1 METDGTSE
9 RIDLS
14 GALQGGLFGED
25 FEPSPKR
32 EPLSNAERQARHA
45 ARHGDIGEL
54 PPVADPERV
63 ERCRRSLVEFGVT
76 YCLGGTTALLKRP
89 PSPRMRAYAEELQRA
104 IEGTGMLHI
113 RFPRGAGKTTWIKI
127 AIAWAV
133 TYGLLKFV
141 VVVGATSEHA
151 EGIIADI
158 WALFEHCDLYA
169 ADFPAVSWPIR
180 RAEGLQQRFASQ
192 KYHGKNTRMSKD
204 ATEFRLPIIE
214 GAPSSGAVVKGRGAS
229 GAVRGLAIGAQRPDF
244 VLLDDLQTAEAA
256 KSQTKLKKLVKL
268 IRKDVLGLG
277 GERMLNVVM
286 TSTPIEPGDLSEQ
299 FADESLHP
307 EFRNVSFPLVV
318 AWPKRDDLWDRYDE
332 LWRAAKRSGDATF
345 SEATAFY
352 EAHRAAMDEGGE
364 ILDPGAFDARLERSG
379 IQHARNLL
387 LAQGRE
393 AFNAE
398 YQLEV
403 HRDADVVQLDEK
415 TVVSR
420 TNGWARRQLPKG
432 TNRVV
437 GFLDVNAAVGITWV
451 LEAFGRGNVS
461 AILDYGRYPGNGRR
475 LVPEGATQEEEK
487 RAVAAG
493 VQKVVS
499 DLLALRLVDEA
510 GAEKRVEAVWIDDG
524 FQSKVVRTVAA
535 VFRRRGHANVFTMKG
550 VDHFGY
556 RNDGKHV
563 VGVPKEHV
571 DFRQAEQDEWFMA
584 DADYWKETAQRAF
597 LGPPLQPG
605 TTSLFGRDGM
615 AHWDFAAEL
624 CAESLVSKTA
634 DRPGG
639 RERYRWALKPGADN
653 HYLDAHAGCFAMA
666 SWYNL
671 LDDAEPVRSTFRRV
685 SRTAAPV
692 AVPVAP
698 ATAPTVRRR
707 SFGPAVPRRR
717 RSAFAAL

>member
-1 METDGTSE
+1 MTDEWPEIEPIPHE
-9 RIDLS
+9 RLVQT
-14 GALQGGLFGED
+14 GLAGEVYAPAGKRQALT
-25 FEPSPKR
+25 
-32 EPLSNAERQARHA
+32 NAERQARFVA
-45 ARHGDIGEL
+45 GRADIGEL

-141 VVVGATSEHA
+141 VVVGATGEHA

-180 RAEGLQQRFASQ
+180 SAEGLQQRFAAQ

-256 KSQTKLKKLVKL
+256 KSQTKLKKLAKL
-268 IRKDVLGLG
+268 IQKDVLGLG

-307 EFRNVSFPLVV
+307 EWRLVSFPLVN
-318 AWPKRDDLWDRYDE
+318 AWPKAEGLWTRYDE
-332 LWRAAKRSGDATF
+332 LWRAAKREGDPTF
-345 SEATAFY
+345 SAATAFY
-352 EAHRAAMDEGGE
+352 EENRAAMDEGAD
-364 ILDPGAFDARLERSG
+364 ILDPGAFDERLERSG

-398 YQLEV
+398 YQLKV
-403 HRDADVVQLDEK
+403 HREDGVVQVTQK
-415 TVVSR
+415 IVAGRV
-420 TNGWARRQLPKG
+420 NGWPRGRLPRG
-432 TNRVV
+432 TSKVV
-437 GFLDVNAAVGITWV
+437 GFLDVNAVAGITWAEV
-451 LEAFGRGNVS
+451 AFGRGNV
-461 AILDYGRYPGNGRR
+461 AAVVGYGRDPGNGRR
-475 LVPEGATQEEEK
+475 LVPEGSTEEQEKTCIARGVTEVV
-487 RAVAAG
+487 RAMFAHRF
-493 VQKVVS
+493 
-499 DLLALRLVDEA
+499 LDEA

-524 FQSKVVRTVAA
+524 FQTKVVRTVAA
-535 VFRRRGHANVFTMKG
+535 VLRRKGFANVYTMKG
-550 VDHFGY
+550 ADHFSY
-556 RNDGKHV
+556 RNNGKHV
-563 VGVPKEHV
+563 VGVPKEFV
-571 DFRQAEQDEWFMA
+571 DFRQAEADEWFMA
-584 DADYWKETAQRAF
+584 DADHWKETAQRAF
-597 LGPPLQPG
+597 LGEALQPG
-605 TTSLFGRDGM
+605 SASLWGTDPLE
-615 AHWDFAAEL
+615 HWDFAGEIAV
-624 CAESLVSKTA
+624 ESLVAKA
-634 DRPGG
+634 PDRPGG
-639 RERYRWALKPGADN
+639 RERYRWSLPPGAAN
-653 HYLDAHAGCFAMA
+653 HYLDAVSGCFAMA

-671 LDDAEPVRSTFRRV
+671 LDDAAPVRSTFRRV
-685 SRTAAPV
+685 AGSAAPV
-692 AVPVAP
+692 AVAAAP
-698 ATAPTVRRR
+698 ATPVRSTFRRMVRRR
-707 SFGPAVPRRR
+707 A
-717 RSAFAAL
+717 RSAFAAML